1 MIIRKKYR
9 FEAAHMVRNC
19 TSQRCRENIHGHSY
33 VVEVFLKG
41 NTLDDGCMVL
51 DFSKLSEVKELID
64 SFDHSY
70 CLWSKEDEEVAAM
83 IQKINNRI
91 VTMPIS
97 PSAEGFALVL
107 FVMISDLIMHI
118 PKNNGEGVVRL
129 HSVRVHETETGYAEA
144 FEEDLSMAPFASEKI
159 IFSDEIR
166 ENWKLLAKK

>member
-9 FEAAHMVRNC
+9 FEAAHIVRNC

-33 VVEVFLKG
+33 VVEVLIKG
-41 NTLDDGCMVL
+41 DTLDDGCMLL

-70 CLWSKEDEEVAAM
+70 CLWSKEDEEIALM
-83 IQKINNRI
+83 IRKINNRI

-107 FVMISDLIMHI
+107 FVIIKDLIMRI

-144 FEEDLSMAPFASEKI
+144 FEEDLSMAHFTRREI
-159 IFSDEIR
+159 LFSDEIK
-166 ENWKLLAKK
+166 ENWKFL